1 MTDIKELFS
10 TAEEIADE
18 VSMFLQDNFGSK
30 KEMTHKTDSHYGID
44 DDIKCNEMYES
55 YLKINTP
62 QIALFTEEGEQN
74 LNSEYVWVVDPIE
87 GTSNY
92 RAGNPFFATVIALLH
107 NNEPV
112 LSIVNAPILKQ
123 KFYAIQNKGAYL
135 NGNKISP
142 TKLDELDKALV
153 DFGRGMKKIDKEWYV
168 RTISKLNNHIR
179 TNRTFGACGL
189 DICYC
194 AAGITD
200 VYINSGSQIYDY
212 LAGAFISKEAGAEVL
227 NFMGNNWT
235 ISDKDFLV
243 SNKTLS
249 NAIIKLL

>member
-1 MTDIKELFS
+1 MTDPGELFN
-10 TAEEIADE
+10 IADKVVDE
-18 VSMFLQDNFGSK
+18 VSSFLQENFGKTK
-30 KEMTHKTDSHYGID
+30 KMTHKTDSHYGID
-44 DDIKCNEMYES
+44 DDIKCNEIYES
-55 YLKINTP
+55 YLKNKTP

-74 LNSEYVWVVDPIE
+74 LNSEYVWIVDPIE

-123 KFYAIQNKGAYL
+123 KFYAINGKGAYL
-135 NGNKISP
+135 NGNKILP

-153 DFGRGMKKIDKEWYV
+153 DFGRGMKNIDKEWYV
-168 RTISKLNNHIR
+168 ATLSKLNNHIR

-200 VYINSGSQIYDY
+200 IYINSGSQIYDY
-212 LAGAFISKEAGAEVL
+212 IAGAFIARESGAEVL
-227 NFMGNNWT
+227 NFKGNHWSIN
-235 ISDKDFLV
+235 DKDILV
-243 SNKTLS
+243 SNKSLS